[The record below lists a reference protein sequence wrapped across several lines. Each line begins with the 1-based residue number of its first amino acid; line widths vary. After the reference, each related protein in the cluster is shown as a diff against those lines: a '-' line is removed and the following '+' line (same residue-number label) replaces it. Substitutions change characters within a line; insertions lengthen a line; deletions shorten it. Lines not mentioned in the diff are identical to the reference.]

1 MSDPQSSD
9 PASAPTGGS
18 AETALPVSALPP
30 VGADHPSGVV
40 CALDGS
46 DGSLWALDRAF
57 SEAVAYGRPLYVVSA
72 VDPAPDG
79 FVPGMAEIV
88 QESVDRLLAGMR
100 EVALRGIA
108 QVRANRAGRGEEAE
122 PPISL
127 HVLQGSVIETL
138 LSCCTGQH
146 TLVVGTRGNGGF
158 IRLLLGSVST
168 ALVHH
173 ADCPVLVVPAPPA
186 PAASAAP
193 GAQAADRPP
202 LSS

>member
-1 MSDPQSSD
+1 MSQAHSG
-9 PASAPTGGS
+9 PADVT
-18 AETALPVSALPP
+18 VSTLPP
-30 VGADHPSGVV
+30 VGADHPPGVV
-40 CALDGS
+40 CAVDGS
-46 DGSLWALDRAF
+46 DGSLWALDRSF
-57 SEAVAYGRPLYVVSA
+57 SEARAHRCPLYAVSV

-88 QESVDRLLAGMR
+88 QESVDRLLSGMR
-100 EVALRGIA
+100 EVALRSIE
-108 QVRANRAGRGEEAE
+108 QVQENRTARGE
-122 PPISL
+122 PSGSPVSL

-173 ADCPVLVVPAPPA
+173 AECPVLVVPTPRNGAAA
-186 PAASAAP
+186 PAV
-193 GAQAADRPP
+193 
-202 LSS
+202 SS